1 MKRSLQFPS
10 VPIADPLYTL
20 IPPVP
25 VGSNTLSYTPY
36 HSHHSTGG
44 FIIKDVDNPVKMT
57 QEFGDR
63 DTIYEDI
70 DVLEADVGKYKPA
83 DLPEREE
90 ELDKLHMA
98 LRPVTMDGSPRDV
111 LVYGPTGQ
119 GKTAGVQLK
128 SDQLQAWA
136 DKEGEQL
143 EVVHIPCKGTDSSY
157 HVLTRLVKELR
168 EVRKGQGVD
177 EPSGYQRKQLFEMV
191 LDELETIGG
200 TVIVILDE
208 IDAIGE
214 DDYVLYELSRANPD
228 GVKIGIIGIT
238 NDLQFR
244 NNLDADVRS
253 SLGQREITFNPYNA
267 IHLKNI
273 LARRTAQALRD
284 THFEGGDEDFTNLQ
298 SDVLA
303 DGTIPLTA
311 SFAAQETGDAR
322 QAIELLSYACD
333 LADDEGVGTVEERHV
348 RAAKEEIE
356 REALIDT
363 IGAETTQRKIA
374 LLTVVSATLNDATAE
389 TTALHQLYSNLCGY
403 IDVNQLKQHTFREKL
418 NDLVHSNVLTKDR
431 HGRGRG
437 QGMSNTYTLAGDV
450 DPDSVLDALEDDS
463 RTGNIVEVIRS

>member
-1 MKRSLQFPS
+1 MKYG
-10 VPIADPLYTL
+10 IYT
-20 IPPVP
+20 
-25 VGSNTLSYTPY
+25 SN
-36 HSHHSTGG
+36 
-44 FIIKDVDNPVKMT
+44 KMT
-57 QEFGDR
+57 QGFGDR

-70 DVLEADVGKYKPA
+70 DVLEADVGKYKPTE
-83 DLPEREE
+83 LPEREE
-90 ELDKLHMA
+90 ELDKIHMA
-98 LRPVTMDGSPRDV
+98 LRPVTMDGSPRDI

-119 GKTAGVQLK
+119 GKTAGVKLK
-128 SDQLQAWA
+128 SEQLQEWA
-136 DKEGEQL
+136 NQEGVQL
-143 EVVHIPCKGTDSSY
+143 EVIHLPCKGADRSY

-177 EPSGYQRKQLFEMV
+177 EPSGYQRKRLFEMV

-200 TVIVILDE
+200 TVIIILDE

-214 DDYVLYELSRANPD
+214 DDYILYELSRANPD
-228 GVKIGIIGIT
+228 DVKIGIIGIT

-267 IHLKNI
+267 DHLQNI

-284 THFEGGDEDFTNLQ
+284 THFEDGYEDFAHLK
-298 SDVLA
+298 SDVLEE
-303 DGTIPLTA
+303 GTIPLTA
-311 SFAAQETGDAR
+311 SLAAQETGDAR

-333 LADDEGVGTVEERHV
+333 LADDEGVGMVGERHV

-374 LLTVVSATLNDATAE
+374 LLTVVSAELNDATGE
-389 TTALHQLYSNLCGY
+389 TTALHQLYSNLCEY
-403 IDVNQLKQHTFREKL
+403 IDANELKQHTFREKL
-418 NDLVHSNVLTKDR
+418 NDLVHSNVLSKDR

-437 QGMSNTYTLAGDV
+437 QGMSNMYTLAGDV
-450 DPDSVLDALEDDS
+450 NPDSVLDALEDDS
-463 RTGNIVEVIRS
+463 RVGHIVEIIGS

>member
-1 MKRSLQFPS
+1 
-10 VPIADPLYTL
+10 
-20 IPPVP
+20 
-25 VGSNTLSYTPY
+25 
-36 HSHHSTGG
+36 
-44 FIIKDVDNPVKMT
+44 MT
-57 QEFGDR
+57 QGFGER

-70 DVLEADVGKYKPA
+70 DVLEADVGKYTPTE
-83 DLPEREE
+83 LPEREE

-119 GKTAGVQLK
+119 GKTVGVQLK
-128 SDQLQAWA
+128 SEQLQEWA
-136 DKEGEQL
+136 SEENVQL
-143 EVVHIPCKGTDSSY
+143 EVVHLPCKGADSSY

-168 EVRKGQGVD
+168 EIRKGQGVD

-191 LDELETIGG
+191 LDEIKTIGG
-200 TVIVILDE
+200 TVIIILDE

-228 GVKIGIIGIT
+228 GVKIGLIGIT

-267 IHLKNI
+267 NHLQNI
-273 LARRTAQALRD
+273 LARRSVQALRD
-284 THFEGGDEDFTNLQ
+284 THFEDKHRDITHLE

-311 SFAAQETGDAR
+311 SLAAQETGDAR

-356 REALIDT
+356 REALIET

-374 LLTVVSATLNDATAE
+374 LLTVVSAELNDATAE
-389 TTALHQLYSNLCGY
+389 TTALHQLYSDLCGY
-403 IDVNQLKQHTFREKL
+403 IDTNELKQHTFREKL

-437 QGMSNTYTLAGDV
+437 QGMSNVYTLAGDIN
-450 DPDSVLDALEDDS
+450 PESVLDAFEDDS
-463 RTGNIVEVIRS
+463 RVGKIVEIIE

>member
-1 MKRSLQFPS
+1 
-10 VPIADPLYTL
+10 
-20 IPPVP
+20 
-25 VGSNTLSYTPY
+25 
-36 HSHHSTGG
+36 
-44 FIIKDVDNPVKMT
+44 MT
-57 QEFGDR
+57 RDFGAK

-70 DVLEADVGKYKPA
+70 DVLEADVGRYKPTK
-83 DLPEREE
+83 LPERED

-98 LRPVTMDGSPRDV
+98 LQPVTMDGSPRDV

-128 SDQLQAWA
+128 AEKLRAWA
-136 DKEGEQL
+136 DEEGEQL
-143 EVVHIPCKGTDSSY
+143 EIVHIPCKGTNGSY

-168 EVRKGQGVD
+168 EIRKGQGVD

-228 GVKIGIIGIT
+228 GVKIGLIGIT

-253 SLGQREITFNPYNA
+253 SLGQREIMFNPYNSS
-267 IHLKNI
+267 HLRNI
-273 LARRTAQALRD
+273 LARRSAQALRD
-284 THFEGGDEDFTNLQ
+284 TYFEGDDENFPHLQ
-298 SDVLA
+298 SDVLES
-303 DGTIPLTA
+303 GTIPLAA
-311 SFAAQETGDAR
+311 SMAAQETGDAR

-333 LADDEGVGTVEERHV
+333 LADDEGAGTVAERHV

-356 REALIDT
+356 KEALIDT
-363 IGAETTQRKIA
+363 IGAETTQRKVA
-374 LLTVVSATLNDATAE
+374 LLTVVSAETNDADCE
-389 TTALHQLYSNLCGY
+389 TTKLHQLYLDLCTY
-403 IDVNQLKQHTFREKL
+403 IDTNTLKQHTFRQKL
-418 NDLVHSNVLTKDR
+418 NDLVHANVLAKDR

-437 QGMSNTYTLAGDV
+437 KGMSNTYSLAGDV
-450 DPDSVLDALEDDS
+450 DPQSVLDALEEDS
-463 RTGNIVEVIRS
+463 RVGDVVDTLRT

>member
-1 MKRSLQFPS
+1 MTQGFGNE
-10 VPIADPLYTL
+10 DTLY
-20 IPPVP
+20 
-25 VGSNTLSYTPY
+25 
-36 HSHHSTGG
+36 
-44 FIIKDVDNPVKMT
+44 KDV
-57 QEFGDR
+57 
-63 DTIYEDI
+63 

-98 LRPVTMDGSPRDV
+98 LRPVTMGGSPRDV

-128 SDQLQAWA
+128 SEQLQEWA
-136 DKEGEQL
+136 QEKGVQL
-143 EVVHIPCKGTDSSY
+143 EIVHVPCKGADSSY

-177 EPSGYQRKQLFEMV
+177 EPSGYQRKQLFGMV

-200 TVIVILDE
+200 TVIIILDE

-228 GVKIGIIGIT
+228 NVKIGLIGIT

-253 SLGQREITFNPYNA
+253 SLGQREITFNPYQAN
-267 IHLKNI
+267 HLQNI

-284 THFEGGDEDFTNLQ
+284 TKFQDGNSDFEHLESN
-298 SDVLA
+298 VLA

-311 SFAAQETGDAR
+311 SLAAQETGDAR

-333 LADDEGVGTVEERHV
+333 LADDESVGTVEERHV
-348 RAAKEEIE
+348 RAAKDEIE
-356 REALIDT
+356 REALVDT
-363 IGAETTQRKIA
+363 IGAETIHRQLA
-374 LLTVVSATLNDATAE
+374 LLTVVSAELNDGTAE
-389 TTALHQLYSNLCGY
+389 TTALYQLYSELCEY
-403 IDVNQLKQHTFREKL
+403 IDANELKQHTFREKL

-431 HGRGRG
+431 HGRGRAK
-437 QGMSNTYTLAGDV
+437 GMSNTYSLSGDV
-450 DPDSVLDALEDDS
+450 SPDSVLNTLENDG
-463 RTGNIVEVIRS
+463 RVAQIVDVIES

>member
-1 MKRSLQFPS
+1 MPAKMSK
-10 VPIADPLYTL
+10 
-20 IPPVP
+20 
-25 VGSNTLSYTPY
+25 
-36 HSHHSTGG
+36 G
-44 FIIKDVDNPVKMT
+44 FGN
-57 QEFGDR
+57 EE
-63 DTIYEDI
+63 TIYQDV
-70 DVLEADVGKYKPA
+70 DVLEADVGKYKPSE
-83 DLPEREE
+83 LPERED

-128 SDQLQAWA
+128 ADQLQAWA
-136 DKEGEQL
+136 DENDHQL
-143 EVVHIPCKGTDSSY
+143 EVVHIPCKGADKSY

-168 EVRKGQGVD
+168 EIRKGQGVD

-200 TVIVILDE
+200 TVIIILDE

-228 GVKIGIIGIT
+228 PVKIGLIGIT

-253 SLGQREITFNPYNA
+253 SLGQREITFNPYNSK
-267 IHLKNI
+267 HLKNI
-273 LARRTAQALRD
+273 LARRAVLALRD
-284 THFEGGDEDFTNLQ
+284 TYFENGQEDFTHLQ
-298 SDVLA
+298 SEVL
-303 DGTIPLTA
+303 DSGTIPLTA
-311 SFAAQETGDAR
+311 SMAAQETGDAR

-333 LADDEGVGTVEERHV
+333 LADDEGTGTVAERHV

-356 REALIDT
+356 KEALIDT

-374 LLTVVSATLNDATAE
+374 LLTVVSGELNDSTGE
-389 TTALHQLYSNLCGY
+389 TTSLHRLYLDLCNY
-403 IDVNQLKQHTFREKL
+403 IDANTLKQHTFREKL
-418 NDLVHSNVLTKDR
+418 NDLVHSNVLAKDR

-437 QGMSNTYTLAGDV
+437 QGMSNTYSLAGDV
-450 DPDSVLDALEDDS
+450 DPESVLETLEDDS
-463 RTGNIVEVIRS
+463 RVSDIVDVVRS

>member
-1 MKRSLQFPS
+1 MSQ
-10 VPIADPLYTL
+10 
-20 IPPVP
+20 
-25 VGSNTLSYTPY
+25 
-36 HSHHSTGG
+36 G
-44 FIIKDVDNPVKMT
+44 FGN
-57 QEFGDR
+57 E
-63 DTIYEDI
+63 DTIYQDV
-70 DVLEADVGKYKPA
+70 DVLEADVGKYKPSE
-83 DLPEREE
+83 LPERED

-128 SDQLQAWA
+128 ADQLQEWA
-136 DKEGEQL
+136 DENDHQL
-143 EVVHIPCKGTDSSY
+143 EVVHIPCKGADKSY

-168 EVRKGQGVD
+168 EIRKGQGVD

-200 TVIVILDE
+200 TVIIILDE

-228 GVKIGIIGIT
+228 PVKIGLIGIT

-253 SLGQREITFNPYNA
+253 SLGQREITFNPYNSN
-267 IHLKNI
+267 HLKNI
-273 LARRTAQALRD
+273 LARRAVQALRD
-284 THFEGGDEDFTNLQ
+284 TYFEDGHEDFTHLQ
-298 SDVLA
+298 SDVLNG
-303 DGTIPLTA
+303 GTIPLAA
-311 SFAAQETGDAR
+311 SMAAQETGDAR

-333 LADDEGVGTVEERHV
+333 LADDEGIGTVAERHV

-356 REALIDT
+356 KEALIDT

-374 LLTVVSATLNDATAE
+374 LLTVVSAELNDSIGE
-389 TTALHQLYSNLCGY
+389 TTNLHRLYLDLCGY
-403 IDVNQLKQHTFREKL
+403 IDTNTLKQHTFREKL
-418 NDLVHSNVLTKDR
+418 NDLAHSNILAKDR

-437 QGMSNTYTLAGDV
+437 QGMSNTYSLAGDV
-450 DPDSVLDALEDDS
+450 DPQSILDTLEDDS
-463 RTGNIVEVIRS
+463 RVGDIVDIVRS